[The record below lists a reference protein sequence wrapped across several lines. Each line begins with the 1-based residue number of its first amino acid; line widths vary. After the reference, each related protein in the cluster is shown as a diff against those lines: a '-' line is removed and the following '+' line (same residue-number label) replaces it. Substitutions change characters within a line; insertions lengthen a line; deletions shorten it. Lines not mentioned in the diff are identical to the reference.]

1 MNDTAILTA
10 PETDKIEFVTPS
22 EAEKFERM
30 LFKNYVRLG
39 KDGKPD
45 KESKKFFYRIIG
57 VHPYEK
63 PSMVTMQNQ
72 FLMRFEVQKFHRNKF
87 VTQKATEGNTTID
100 KKDNEKVDQ
109 FKIRDDGEGYE
120 LNDSDANRF
129 VDCRVF
135 SQEYVPDE
143 E

>member
-1 MNDTAILTA
+1 MSETTLTA
-10 PETDKIEFVTPS
+10 PADDKIEFVTPQ

-30 LFKNYVRLG
+30 LFKNYVKLG

-45 KESKKFFYRIIG
+45 KDSKKFIYRIIG

-63 PSMVTMQNQ
+63 PGMVTMQNQ

-87 VTQKATEGNTTID
+87 VVHKVTEGNS
-100 KKDNEKVDQ
+100 KVEQKDNEKVDQ
-109 FKIRDDGEGYE
+109 FRIRPDGEGFE

-129 VDCRVF
+129 IDCRLF
-135 SQEYVPDE
+135 STEYLPDE